1 MHKILISL
9 LIEQCFGIELYWLE
23 DTSVHIRFCNPVQA
37 SFFAG
42 KTPSDGILK
51 AQYFNHLSADCSKS
65 VKTYKPNPKGTF
77 ILLLQTL
84 L

>member
-9 LIEQCFGIELYWLE
+9 LIERCFGIELFWLV
-23 DTSVHIRFCNPVQA
+23 DNTFVLDFATLLALS
-37 SFFAG
+37 FAG